1 MRHHFK
7 TYAQNLNR
15 IHMAEMLDYHTV
27 TLRRAEMRASL
38 IISPVTGLPYMPYEA
53 KIEPSL
59 GHGHG

>member
-38 IISPVTGLPYMPYEA
+38 IISPVTGLPYEA

-59 GHGHG
+59 GHGDG